1 MVSTQ
6 VVLGDWR
13 LDIDIDVV
21 CWLFKYEF
29 RNINDFDIN

>member
-13 LDIDIDVV
+13 LDIDIDV
-21 CWLFKYEF
+21 CWRFIYEF
-29 RNINDFDIN
+29 RNTNDLDIN